1 MNQAPSIVPGWQGCA
16 AALGSKEKADGSS
29 HFGSHLK
36 DGTMFEV
43 HKSSAVDTWRI
54 YLSGE
59 IHTDWREKVE
69 VAAFEAALPVAF
81 FAPVTDH
88 AASD

>member
-1 MNQAPSIVPGWQGCA
+1 
-16 AALGSKEKADGSS
+16 
-29 HFGSHLK
+29 
-36 DGTMFEV
+36 MFEV

-88 AASD
+88 AASDDCGARILGAEADKFWHDRKGAQLNAD